1 MSTVR
6 RTMPALA
13 VAALCLVIG
22 VLLGRVCADADAD
35 SGTGAAALTDS
46 DIAFAQEM
54 SMHHQQAIG
63 MTDMLG
69 PGAAPD
75 VRALATQIRSS
86 QWREIGILTGWL
98 ELAGAPFQPAAHTDP
113 GRHDMP
119 GTASNEELTRL
130 HDAAGPEQETLFLQL
145 MIRHHQGGIDM
156 AAETARD
163 RSSGGACPHDRDR
176 RRTAAGG
183 HPDGGVDGCVGERP
197 PCPVRDRCGGF
208 SRSRRTACRGAL
220 PDRDP
225 DRRVVRAAR
234 RAAPRRP
241 ARHRR

>member
-22 VLLGRVCADADAD
+22 VLLGRVCADAD

-156 AAETARD
+156 AAEAARATALPAVRA
-163 RSSGGACPHDRDR
+163 RA
-176 RRTAAGG
+176 TAI
-183 HPDGGVDGCVGERP
+183 VDEQQQEITLMTVSM
-197 PCPVRDRCGGF
+197 D
-208 SRSRRTACRGAL
+208 ARGASAL
-220 PDRDP
+220 PYP
-225 DRRVVRAAR
+225 
-234 RAAPRRP
+234 
-241 ARHRR
+241 